1 MANEILM
8 TLTSGFVAVM
18 ILMTIGIMVY
28 LIIKA
33 SKSGGGRSGSRSDEE
48 ETRMIQEIYHGL
60 TKMQQR
66 IETLETLVLDDDR
79 SKRDEFERKLNDG

>member
-1 MANEILM
+1 MDEILIL
-8 TLTSGFVAVM
+8 LTSGFVAVM

-33 SKSGGGRSGSRSDEE
+33 SKGGGGQSGSPSEAE

-60 TKMQQR
+60 TKMQKR

-79 SKRDEFERKLNDG
+79 SKRDEFERKLNND

>member
-1 MANEILM
+1 MEDMMII
-8 TLTSGFVAVM
+8 LTSGFVAVM

-33 SKSGGGRSGSRSDEE
+33 SKGGGGRSGTPSEEE

-60 TKMQQR
+60 SKMHKR
-66 IETLETLVLDDDR
+66 VEALETLLLDHER
-79 SKRDEFERKLNDG
+79 QKKDEFERKLNHE